1 MGLLSGIFGLPLAP
15 VRGVLAL
22 GELIR
27 RRVDEELHDPASVR
41 RELEAAEEARAAGEI
56 SADEEAEVRRRALN
70 RLTASPPSRPAPE
83 GKKGKGDGQW
93 PPRKVKAGPRGPAV
107 DRSGTA

>member
-41 RELEAAEEARAAGEI
+41 RELEAVEQARAAGEI
-56 SADEEAEVRRRALN
+56 SAEEEAEAQQEALS
-70 RLTASPPSRPAPE
+70 RLTGSRPSRPVRRTDE
-83 GKKGKGDGQW
+83 
-93 PPRKVKAGPRGPAV
+93 RKR
-107 DRSGTA
+107 

>member
-41 RELEAAEEARAAGEI
+41 RELEAAEAARAAGEI
-56 SADEEAEVRRRALN
+56 SAEEEAEVQQRALS
-70 RLTASPPSRPAPE
+70 RLTASPPSRPVRRRDERE
-83 GKKGKGDGQW
+83 G
-93 PPRKVKAGPRGPAV
+93 
-107 DRSGTA
+107 